1 MQGIQPQSLT
11 DKELLS
17 ASLLM
22 FDPDTGAPVAFQKEL
37 IRRLAS
43 YVEDAQLRA
52 TDYGTALARKTD
64 YKTSHPKQL
73 PLFD

>member
-1 MQGIQPQSLT
+1 MQRVQPQALT
-11 DKELLS
+11 DKELLT

-22 FDPDTGAPVAFQKEL
+22 FEPDTGAPVEFQKEL

-43 YVEDAQLRA
+43 YVEDARINA
-52 TDYGTALARKTD
+52 ATD
-64 YKTSHPKQL
+64 YKTSNPKQL

>member
-1 MQGIQPQSLT
+1 MQRIQPQSLT

-22 FDPDTGAPVAFQKEL
+22 FEPDVGMPIDFQKEL

-43 YVEDAQLRA
+43 YVEAAQ
-52 TDYGTALARKTD
+52 TNTETD
-64 YKTSHPKQL
+64 YKAAPNQL

>member
-11 DKELLS
+11 DKELLN

-43 YVEDAQLRA
+43 YVEDAQ
-52 TDYGTALARKTD
+52 TNTKTD
-64 YKTSHPKQL
+64 YKATPNQL

>member
-1 MQGIQPQSLT
+1 MEKNMQGIQPQALT

-22 FDPDTGAPVAFQKEL
+22 FEPDVGMPIDFQKEL

-43 YVEDAQLRA
+43 FVEAEHPRA
-52 TDYGTALARKTD
+52 TDYKAT
-64 YKTSHPKQL
+64 PNQL

>member
-11 DKELLS
+11 DKELIN

-22 FDPDTGAPVAFQKEL
+22 FEPDVGMPVAFQKEVV
-37 IRRLAS
+37 RRLAS
-43 YVEDAQLRA
+43 YVEDARINM
-52 TDYGTALARKTD
+52 TD
-64 YKTSHPKQL
+64 YKKSHPNQL